1 MAAFAFSEPQPLL
14 ERKTKKKSFLQIF
27 FDAVVDA
34 RMAEAKMQ
42 VNAHLLSLDDET
54 LAKSGIDR
62 AEISALGYRSSP
74 F

>member
-1 MAAFAFSEPQPLL
+1 MAALTFSEPQALVEP
-14 ERKTKKKSFLQIF
+14 KAKKKSFLQIF
-27 FDAVVDA
+27 FDAIVDA
-34 RMAEAKMQ
+34 RMAEARMQ